1 MSRTQR
7 ESRGHSPFAL
17 RLGFLILFTAIEPI
31 YNTDQFVQIRQVRQ
45 PINTSCAIQR
55 GQATPMIR
63 LEKVRKT
70 YDGIKNIV
78 DDLDFE
84 IRSGELVVLVGES
97 GCGKTTTMKMINRL
111 IEPDGGDIYIDGRS
125 IKSFNKNELRRN
137 IGYVIQDIG
146 LFPHLTVR
154 KNVSV
159 VPLLCKKDKA
169 LVDRSVEELLRL
181 VNLPPEEYAD
191 RYPGEL
197 SGGQQQRVGFARA
210 LANNPDII
218 LMDEPFSALDPIT
231 REQLQN
237 ELLSLQEELHKTIV
251 FVTHDIDE
259 AIKLGDRIAVM
270 SEGRIIQFDTPEE
283 ILKNPV
289 NSFVESF
296 VGKDRLWKKP
306 EFLKAEDVMN
316 TKVVTIGQNRS
327 VAHAIELM
335 KMHNTDVLV
344 VVDKPTES
352 SGRILGIVGTNRFKG
367 VGDNTI
373 KMKDIMK
380 ADFPRISREMCLVD
394 VLKIRKSSDTLYS
407 PVMDENDRVVG
418 IITNASIISVLTKY
432 IPDREDY

>member
-1 MSRTQR
+1 
-7 ESRGHSPFAL
+7 
-17 RLGFLILFTAIEPI
+17 
-31 YNTDQFVQIRQVRQ
+31 
-45 PINTSCAIQR
+45 
-55 GQATPMIR
+55 MIR

-70 YDGIKNIV
+70 YDGQKNIV

-84 IRSGELVVLVGES
+84 IRKGELVVLVGES

-111 IEPDGGDIYIDGRS
+111 IEPDGGDIFINGKS

-154 KNVSV
+154 KNVSI

-169 LVDRSVEELLRL
+169 EVDRSVEDLLRL

-210 LANNPDII
+210 LANDPDII

-270 SEGRIIQFDTPEE
+270 SEGRIIQFDAPEE

-352 SGRILGIVGTNRFKG
+352 SGKILGIVGTNRFKG

-380 ADFPRISREMCLVD
+380 SDFPRISKDMCLVD

-407 PVMDENDRVVG
+407 PVMDENGRVAG

>member
-1 MSRTQR
+1 MLRQA
-7 ESRGHSPFAL
+7 ES
-17 RLGFLILFTAIEPI
+17 
-31 YNTDQFVQIRQVRQ
+31 
-45 PINTSCAIQR
+45 
-55 GQATPMIR
+55 MIR

-70 YDGIKNIV
+70 YDGQKNIV

-111 IEPDGGDIYIDGRS
+111 IEPDSGDIYIDGRN

-169 LVDRSVEELLRL
+169 EVDRYVEELLRL

-283 ILKNPV
+283 ILKFPV
-289 NSFVESF
+289 NPFVESF

-352 SGRILGIVGTNRFKG
+352 SGKILGIVGTNRFKG

-380 ADFPRISREMCLVD
+380 SDFPRISRDMCLVD
-394 VLKIRKSSDTLYS
+394 VLKIRKQSDTLYS
-407 PVMDENDRVVG
+407 PVMDENDKVVG
-418 IITNASIISVLTKY
+418 VITNASIISVLTKY

>member
-1 MSRTQR
+1 
-7 ESRGHSPFAL
+7 
-17 RLGFLILFTAIEPI
+17 
-31 YNTDQFVQIRQVRQ
+31 
-45 PINTSCAIQR
+45 
-55 GQATPMIR
+55 MIR
-63 LEKVRKT
+63 LQRVRKT
-70 YDGIKNIV
+70 YDGQKNIV

-84 IRSGELVVLVGES
+84 IRKGELVVLVGES

-111 IEPDGGDIYIDGRS
+111 IEPDSGDIYIDGKN

-154 KNVSV
+154 KNVSI

-169 LVDRSVEELLRL
+169 EVDRSVEDLLRL
-181 VNLPPEEYAD
+181 VNLPPEEFAE

-283 ILKNPV
+283 ILKYPV
-289 NSFVESF
+289 NPFVESF

-344 VVDKPTES
+344 VVDRPTES
-352 SGRILGIVGTNRFKG
+352 SGKILGIVGTNRFKG

-380 ADFPRISREMCLVD
+380 SDFPRITRDMCLVD
-394 VLKIRKSSDTLYS
+394 VLKIRKQSDTLYS

>member
-1 MSRTQR
+1 
-7 ESRGHSPFAL
+7 
-17 RLGFLILFTAIEPI
+17 
-31 YNTDQFVQIRQVRQ
+31 
-45 PINTSCAIQR
+45 
-55 GQATPMIR
+55 
-63 LEKVRKT
+63 
-70 YDGIKNIV
+70 
-78 DDLDFE
+78 
-84 IRSGELVVLVGES
+84 VVLVGES

-111 IEPDGGDIYIDGRS
+111 IEPDGGDIFIDGRS
-125 IKSFNKNELRRN
+125 IKSFNKNDLRRN

-146 LFPHLTVR
+146 LFPHLTVL

-169 LVDRSVEELLRL
+169 EVERHAQELLRL

-210 LANNPDII
+210 LANDPDIV

-316 TKVVTIGQNRS
+316 SKVVTIGQNRS

-352 SGRILGIVGTNRFKG
+352 SGKILGIVGTNRFKG

-380 ADFPRISREMCLVD
+380 SDFPRISRGMCLVD

-407 PVMDENDRVVG
+407 PVMDETDRVVG

>member
-1 MSRTQR
+1 MRNLAKA
-7 ESRGHSPFAL
+7 GKL
-17 RLGFLILFTAIEPI
+17 
-31 YNTDQFVQIRQVRQ
+31 
-45 PINTSCAIQR
+45 
-55 GQATPMIR
+55 MIR

-70 YDGIKNIV
+70 YDGQKNIV

-111 IEPDGGDIYIDGRS
+111 IEPDGGDIYIDGQN

-159 VPLLCKKDKA
+159 VPLLCKKNKVE
-169 LVDRSVEELLRL
+169 VDRYVEELLRL

-283 ILKNPV
+283 ILKFPV

-316 TKVVTIGQNRS
+316 SKVVTIGQNRS

-352 SGRILGIVGTNRFKG
+352 SGKILGIVGTNRFKG

-380 ADFPRISREMCLVD
+380 SDFPRISKDMCLVD
-394 VLKIRKSSDTLYS
+394 VLKIRQQSDTLYS
-407 PVMDENDRVVG
+407 PVMDETDRVVG

>member
-1 MSRTQR
+1 
-7 ESRGHSPFAL
+7 
-17 RLGFLILFTAIEPI
+17 
-31 YNTDQFVQIRQVRQ
+31 
-45 PINTSCAIQR
+45 
-55 GQATPMIR
+55 MIR

-70 YDGIKNIV
+70 YDGQKNIV

-84 IRSGELVVLVGES
+84 IRKGELVVLVGES

-111 IEPDGGDIYIDGRS
+111 IEPDNGDIYINGQN

-159 VPLLCKKDKA
+159 VPLLCKKDKVE
-169 LVDRSVEELLRL
+169 VDRYVEELLRL

-197 SGGQQQRVGFARA
+197 SGGQQQRVAIARA

-283 ILKNPV
+283 ILKFPV

-352 SGRILGIVGTNRFKG
+352 SGKILGIVGTNRFKG

-380 ADFPRISREMCLVD
+380 SDFPRISRGMCLVD
-394 VLKIRKSSDTLYS
+394 VLKIRKQSDTLYS

>member
-1 MSRTQR
+1 
-7 ESRGHSPFAL
+7 
-17 RLGFLILFTAIEPI
+17 
-31 YNTDQFVQIRQVRQ
+31 
-45 PINTSCAIQR
+45 
-55 GQATPMIR
+55 MIR
-63 LEKVRKT
+63 LEKVRTT
-70 YDGIKNIV
+70 YDGQKNIV

-84 IRSGELVVLVGES
+84 IRKGELVVLVGES

-111 IEPDGGDIYIDGRS
+111 IEPDGGDIFIDGEN
-125 IKSFNKNELRRN
+125 IKSFDKNELRRN

-154 KNVSV
+154 RNVST
-159 VPLLCKKDKA
+159 VPLLCKKEKSA
-169 LVDRSVEELLRL
+169 VEQHADELLRL
-181 VNLPPEEYAD
+181 VNLPPEEYAG
-191 RYPGEL
+191 RFPGEL

-210 LANNPDII
+210 LANDPDIV

-344 VVDKPTES
+344 VVDKPTER
-352 SGRILGIVGTNRFKG
+352 SGKILGIVGTNRFKG
-367 VGDNTI
+367 VGDNSI
-373 KMKDIMK
+373 KMRDIMK
-380 ADFPRISREMCLVD
+380 SDFPRISRDMCLVD
-394 VLKIRKSSDTLYS
+394 VLKVRKRSETLYS

>member
-1 MSRTQR
+1 
-7 ESRGHSPFAL
+7 
-17 RLGFLILFTAIEPI
+17 
-31 YNTDQFVQIRQVRQ
+31 
-45 PINTSCAIQR
+45 
-55 GQATPMIR
+55 MIR

-78 DDLDFE
+78 DELDFE

-169 LVDRSVEELLRL
+169 LVDHSVEELLRL

>member
-1 MSRTQR
+1 
-7 ESRGHSPFAL
+7 
-17 RLGFLILFTAIEPI
+17 
-31 YNTDQFVQIRQVRQ
+31 
-45 PINTSCAIQR
+45 
-55 GQATPMIR
+55 MIR
-63 LEKVRKT
+63 LQRVRKT
-70 YDGIKNIV
+70 YDGQKNIV

-84 IRSGELVVLVGES
+84 IRKGELVVLVGES

-111 IEPDGGDIYIDGRS
+111 IEPDSGDIYIDGKN

-169 LVDRSVEELLRL
+169 EVDRSVEDLLRL
-181 VNLPPEEYAD
+181 VNLPPEEFAE

-283 ILKNPV
+283 ILKYPV

-344 VVDKPTES
+344 VVDRPTES
-352 SGRILGIVGTNRFKG
+352 SGKILGIVGTNRFKG

-380 ADFPRISREMCLVD
+380 SDFPRISRDMCLVD
-394 VLKIRKSSDTLYS
+394 VLKIREQSDTLYS

>member
-1 MSRTQR
+1 
-7 ESRGHSPFAL
+7 
-17 RLGFLILFTAIEPI
+17 
-31 YNTDQFVQIRQVRQ
+31 
-45 PINTSCAIQR
+45 
-55 GQATPMIR
+55 MIR

-70 YDGIKNIV
+70 YDGQKNIV

-84 IRSGELVVLVGES
+84 IRKGELVVLVGES

-111 IEPDGGDIYIDGRS
+111 IEPDGGDIFIDGEN
-125 IKSFNKNELRRN
+125 IKSFDKNELRRN

-154 KNVSV
+154 RNVST
-159 VPLLCKKDKA
+159 VPLLCKKEKSA
-169 LVDRSVEELLRL
+169 VEQHADELLRL
-181 VNLPPEEYAD
+181 VNLPPEEYAG
-191 RYPGEL
+191 RFPGEL

-210 LANNPDII
+210 LANDPDIV

-316 TKVVTIGQNRS
+316 AKVVTIGQNRS

-344 VVDKPTES
+344 VVDKPTER
-352 SGRILGIVGTNRFKG
+352 SGKILGIVGTNRFKG
-367 VGDNTI
+367 VGDNSI
-373 KMKDIMK
+373 KMRDIMK
-380 ADFPRISREMCLVD
+380 SDFPRISRDMCLVD
-394 VLKIRKSSDTLYS
+394 VLKVRKRSETLYS
-407 PVMDENDRVVG
+407 PVMDENDKVVG

>member
-1 MSRTQR
+1 
-7 ESRGHSPFAL
+7 
-17 RLGFLILFTAIEPI
+17 
-31 YNTDQFVQIRQVRQ
+31 
-45 PINTSCAIQR
+45 
-55 GQATPMIR
+55 MIR

-70 YDGIKNIV
+70 YDGQKNIV

-84 IRSGELVVLVGES
+84 IRKGELVVLVGES

-111 IEPDGGDIYIDGRS
+111 IEPDGGDIFIDGEN
-125 IKSFNKNELRRN
+125 IKSFDKNELRRN

-154 KNVSV
+154 RNVST
-159 VPLLCKKDKA
+159 VPLLCRKEKSA
-169 LVDRSVEELLRL
+169 VEQHADELLRL
-181 VNLPPEEYAD
+181 VNLPPEEYAG
-191 RYPGEL
+191 RFPGEL

-210 LANNPDII
+210 LANDPDIV

-316 TKVVTIGQNRS
+316 AKVVTIGQNRS

-344 VVDKPTES
+344 VVDKPTER
-352 SGRILGIVGTNRFKG
+352 SGKILGIVGTNRFKG
-367 VGDNTI
+367 VGDNSI
-373 KMKDIMK
+373 KMRDIMK
-380 ADFPRISREMCLVD
+380 SDFPRISRDMCLVD
-394 VLKIRKSSDTLYS
+394 VLKVRKRSETLYS
-407 PVMDENDRVVG
+407 PVMDENDKVVG

>member
-1 MSRTQR
+1 
-7 ESRGHSPFAL
+7 
-17 RLGFLILFTAIEPI
+17 
-31 YNTDQFVQIRQVRQ
+31 
-45 PINTSCAIQR
+45 
-55 GQATPMIR
+55 MIR
-63 LEKVRKT
+63 LERVRKT
-70 YDGIKNIV
+70 YDGQKNIV

-84 IRSGELVVLVGES
+84 IRKGELVVLVGES

-111 IEPDGGDIYIDGRS
+111 IEPDSGDIYIDGRN

-169 LVDRSVEELLRL
+169 EVDRYVEELLRL

-283 ILKNPV
+283 ILKFPV
-289 NSFVESF
+289 NPFVESF

-352 SGRILGIVGTNRFKG
+352 SGKILGIVGTNRFKG

-380 ADFPRISREMCLVD
+380 SDFPRISKDMCLVD
-394 VLKIRKSSDTLYS
+394 VLKIRKQSDTLYS

>member
-1 MSRTQR
+1 
-7 ESRGHSPFAL
+7 
-17 RLGFLILFTAIEPI
+17 
-31 YNTDQFVQIRQVRQ
+31 
-45 PINTSCAIQR
+45 
-55 GQATPMIR
+55 MIR

-70 YDGIKNIV
+70 YDGQKNIV

-84 IRSGELVVLVGES
+84 IRKGELVVLVGES

-111 IEPDGGDIYIDGRS
+111 IEPDGGDIFIDGEN
-125 IKSFNKNELRRN
+125 IKSFDKNELRRN

-154 KNVSV
+154 RNVST
-159 VPLLCKKDKA
+159 VPLLCKKEKSA
-169 LVDRSVEELLRL
+169 VEQHADELLRL
-181 VNLPPEEYAD
+181 VNLPPEEYAG
-191 RYPGEL
+191 RFPGEL

-210 LANNPDII
+210 LANDPDIV

-344 VVDKPTES
+344 VVDKPTER
-352 SGRILGIVGTNRFKG
+352 SGKILGIVGTNRFKG
-367 VGDNTI
+367 VGDNSI
-373 KMKDIMK
+373 KMRDIMK
-380 ADFPRISREMCLVD
+380 SDFPRISRDMCLVD
-394 VLKIRKSSDTLYS
+394 VLKVRKRSETLYS
-407 PVMDENDRVVG
+407 PVMDENDKVVG

>member
-1 MSRTQR
+1 
-7 ESRGHSPFAL
+7 
-17 RLGFLILFTAIEPI
+17 
-31 YNTDQFVQIRQVRQ
+31 
-45 PINTSCAIQR
+45 
-55 GQATPMIR
+55 MIR
-63 LEKVRKT
+63 LQRVRKT
-70 YDGIKNIV
+70 YDGQKNIV

-84 IRSGELVVLVGES
+84 IRKGELVVLVGES

-111 IEPDGGDIYIDGRS
+111 IEPDGGDIYIDGQN

-169 LVDRSVEELLRL
+169 EVNRAVEDLLRL

-210 LANNPDII
+210 LANDPDII

-316 TKVVTIGQNRS
+316 SKVVTIGQNRS

-352 SGRILGIVGTNRFKG
+352 SGKILGIVGTNRFKG

-380 ADFPRISREMCLVD
+380 SDFPRISRDMCLVD
-394 VLKIRKSSDTLYS
+394 VLKIRKQSDTLYS

>member
-1 MSRTQR
+1 M
-7 ESRGHSPFAL
+7 
-17 RLGFLILFTAIEPI
+17 
-31 YNTDQFVQIRQVRQ
+31 
-45 PINTSCAIQR
+45 
-55 GQATPMIR
+55 
-63 LEKVRKT
+63 
-70 YDGIKNIV
+70 
-78 DDLDFE
+78 
-84 IRSGELVVLVGES
+84 VLVGES
-97 GCGKTTTMKMINRL
+97 GCGKTTTMKMVNRL
-111 IEPDGGDIYIDGRS
+111 IEPDGGEIYIDGQN

-146 LFPHLTVR
+146 LFPHLSVR
-154 KNVSV
+154 KNVSI
-159 VPLLCKKDKA
+159 VPLLCRKDKA
-169 LVDRSVEELLRL
+169 EVDRAVEDLLRL

-289 NSFVESF
+289 NPFVESF

-316 TKVVTIGQNRS
+316 NKVVTIGQNRS

-352 SGRILGIVGTNRFKG
+352 SGKILGIVGTNRFKG

-380 ADFPRISREMCLVD
+380 SDFPRISRGMCLVD
-394 VLKIRKSSDTLYS
+394 VLKIRKQSDTLYS
-407 PVMDENDRVVG
+407 PVTDENDRVVG

>member
-1 MSRTQR
+1 
-7 ESRGHSPFAL
+7 
-17 RLGFLILFTAIEPI
+17 
-31 YNTDQFVQIRQVRQ
+31 
-45 PINTSCAIQR
+45 
-55 GQATPMIR
+55 MIR
-63 LEKVRKT
+63 LERVRKT
-70 YDGIKNIV
+70 YDGQKNIV

-84 IRSGELVVLVGES
+84 IRKGELVVLVGES

-111 IEPDGGDIYIDGRS
+111 IEPDSGDIYIDGRN

-169 LVDRSVEELLRL
+169 EVDRYVEALLRL

-283 ILKNPV
+283 ILKFPV
-289 NSFVESF
+289 NPFVESF

-352 SGRILGIVGTNRFKG
+352 SGKILGIVGTNRFKG

-380 ADFPRISREMCLVD
+380 SDFPRISKDMCLVD
-394 VLKIRKSSDTLYS
+394 VLKIRKQSDTLYS

>member
-1 MSRTQR
+1 
-7 ESRGHSPFAL
+7 
-17 RLGFLILFTAIEPI
+17 
-31 YNTDQFVQIRQVRQ
+31 
-45 PINTSCAIQR
+45 
-55 GQATPMIR
+55 MIR

-70 YDGIKNIV
+70 YDGQKNIV

-111 IEPDGGDIYIDGRS
+111 IEPDGGDIYIDGRN

-159 VPLLCKKDKA
+159 VPLLCRKDKA
-169 LVDRSVEELLRL
+169 EVDRYVEELLRL

-283 ILKNPV
+283 ILKFPV

-316 TKVVTIGQNRS
+316 TKVVTIGQTRS

-352 SGRILGIVGTNRFKG
+352 SGKILGIVGTNRFKG

-380 ADFPRISREMCLVD
+380 SDFPRISREMCLVD
-394 VLKIRKSSDTLYS
+394 VLKIRKQSDTLYS
-407 PVMDENDRVVG
+407 PVMDENDKVVG

>member
-1 MSRTQR
+1 
-7 ESRGHSPFAL
+7 
-17 RLGFLILFTAIEPI
+17 
-31 YNTDQFVQIRQVRQ
+31 
-45 PINTSCAIQR
+45 
-55 GQATPMIR
+55 MIR
-63 LEKVRKT
+63 LEQVRKT
-70 YDGIKNIV
+70 YDGQKNV
-78 DDLDFE
+78 VADLNFE
-84 IRSGELVVLVGES
+84 IHKGELVVLVGES

-111 IEPDGGDIYIDGRS
+111 IEPDSGDIYIDNQN

-169 LVDRSVEELLRL
+169 EVDRSVEELLRL

-191 RYPGEL
+191 RYPAEL

-237 ELLSLQEELHKTIV
+237 ELLSLQEDLHKTIV

-316 TKVVTIGQNRS
+316 SKVVTIGQNRS

-344 VVDKPTES
+344 VVDKPTEN
-352 SGRILGIVGTNRFKG
+352 SGKILGIVGTNRFKG

-380 ADFPRISREMCLVD
+380 SDFPRISKQMCLVD
-394 VLKIRKSSDTLYS
+394 VLKIRKQSDTLYS
-407 PVMDENDRVVG
+407 PVMDENDKVVG

-432 IPDREDY
+432 IPDRDDY

>member
-1 MSRTQR
+1 
-7 ESRGHSPFAL
+7 
-17 RLGFLILFTAIEPI
+17 
-31 YNTDQFVQIRQVRQ
+31 
-45 PINTSCAIQR
+45 
-55 GQATPMIR
+55 MIR

-70 YDGIKNIV
+70 YDGQKNIV

-84 IRSGELVVLVGES
+84 IRKGELVVLVGES

-111 IEPDGGDIYIDGRS
+111 IEPDGGDIFIDGEN
-125 IKSFNKNELRRN
+125 IKSFDKNELRRN

-154 KNVSV
+154 RNVST
-159 VPLLCKKDKA
+159 VPLLCRKEKSA
-169 LVDRSVEELLRL
+169 VEQHADELLRL
-181 VNLPPEEYAD
+181 VNLPPEEYAG
-191 RYPGEL
+191 RFPGEL

-210 LANNPDII
+210 LANDPDIV

-344 VVDKPTES
+344 VVDKPTER
-352 SGRILGIVGTNRFKG
+352 SGKILGIVGTNRFKG
-367 VGDNTI
+367 VGDNSI
-373 KMKDIMK
+373 KMRDIMK
-380 ADFPRISREMCLVD
+380 SDFPRISRDMCLVD
-394 VLKIRKSSDTLYS
+394 VLKVRKRSETLYS
-407 PVMDENDRVVG
+407 PVMDENDKVVG

>member
-1 MSRTQR
+1 
-7 ESRGHSPFAL
+7 
-17 RLGFLILFTAIEPI
+17 
-31 YNTDQFVQIRQVRQ
+31 
-45 PINTSCAIQR
+45 
-55 GQATPMIR
+55 MIR

-70 YDGIKNIV
+70 YDGQKNIV

-84 IRSGELVVLVGES
+84 IRKGELVVLVGES

-111 IEPDGGDIYIDGRS
+111 IEPDNGDIYINGQN

-159 VPLLCKKDKA
+159 VPLLCKKDKVE
-169 LVDRSVEELLRL
+169 VDRYVEELLRL

-283 ILKNPV
+283 ILKFPV

-352 SGRILGIVGTNRFKG
+352 SGKILGIVGTNRFKG

-380 ADFPRISREMCLVD
+380 SDFPRISRGMCLVD
-394 VLKIRKSSDTLYS
+394 VLKIRKQSDTLYS

>member
-1 MSRTQR
+1 
-7 ESRGHSPFAL
+7 
-17 RLGFLILFTAIEPI
+17 
-31 YNTDQFVQIRQVRQ
+31 
-45 PINTSCAIQR
+45 
-55 GQATPMIR
+55 MIR
-63 LEKVRKT
+63 LERVRKT
-70 YDGIKNIV
+70 YDGQKNIV

-84 IRSGELVVLVGES
+84 IRKGELVVLVGES

-111 IEPDGGDIYIDGRS
+111 IEPDSGDIYIDGRN

-169 LVDRSVEELLRL
+169 EVDRYVEELLRL

-283 ILKNPV
+283 ILKFPV
-289 NSFVESF
+289 NPFVESF

-335 KMHNTDVLV
+335 KMHNTDVLM

-352 SGRILGIVGTNRFKG
+352 SGKILGIVGTNRFKG

-380 ADFPRISREMCLVD
+380 SDFPRISKDMCLVD
-394 VLKIRKSSDTLYS
+394 VLKIRKQSDTLYS

>member
-1 MSRTQR
+1 
-7 ESRGHSPFAL
+7 
-17 RLGFLILFTAIEPI
+17 
-31 YNTDQFVQIRQVRQ
+31 
-45 PINTSCAIQR
+45 
-55 GQATPMIR
+55 MIR
-63 LEKVRKT
+63 LERVRKT
-70 YDGIKNIV
+70 YDGQKNIV

-84 IRSGELVVLVGES
+84 IRKGELVVLVGES

-111 IEPDGGDIYIDGRS
+111 IEPDSGDIYIDGRN

-169 LVDRSVEELLRL
+169 EVDRYVEELLRL

-283 ILKNPV
+283 ILKYPV
-289 NSFVESF
+289 NPFVESF

-344 VVDKPTES
+344 VVDRPTES
-352 SGRILGIVGTNRFKG
+352 SGKILGIVGTNRFKG

-380 ADFPRISREMCLVD
+380 SDFPRISRDMCLVD
-394 VLKIRKSSDTLYS
+394 VLKIREQSDTLYS

>member
-1 MSRTQR
+1 
-7 ESRGHSPFAL
+7 
-17 RLGFLILFTAIEPI
+17 
-31 YNTDQFVQIRQVRQ
+31 
-45 PINTSCAIQR
+45 
-55 GQATPMIR
+55 MIR

-70 YDGIKNIV
+70 YDGQKNIV

-84 IRSGELVVLVGES
+84 IRKGELVVLVGES

-111 IEPDGGDIYIDGRS
+111 IEPDGGDIFIDGEN
-125 IKSFNKNELRRN
+125 IKSFDKNELRRN

-154 KNVSV
+154 RNVST
-159 VPLLCKKDKA
+159 VPLLCRKEKSA
-169 LVDRSVEELLRL
+169 VEQHADELLRL
-181 VNLPPEEYAD
+181 VNLPPEEYAG
-191 RYPGEL
+191 RFPGEL

-210 LANNPDII
+210 LANDPDIV

-344 VVDKPTES
+344 VVDKPTER
-352 SGRILGIVGTNRFKG
+352 SGKILGIVGTNRFKG
-367 VGDNTI
+367 VGDNSI
-373 KMKDIMK
+373 KMRDIMK
-380 ADFPRISREMCLVD
+380 SDFPRISRDMCLVD
-394 VLKIRKSSDTLYS
+394 VLKVRKRSETLYS

>member
-1 MSRTQR
+1 
-7 ESRGHSPFAL
+7 
-17 RLGFLILFTAIEPI
+17 
-31 YNTDQFVQIRQVRQ
+31 
-45 PINTSCAIQR
+45 
-55 GQATPMIR
+55 MIR
-63 LEKVRKT
+63 LQRVRKT
-70 YDGIKNIV
+70 YDGQKNIV

-84 IRSGELVVLVGES
+84 IRKGELVVLVGES

-111 IEPDGGDIYIDGRS
+111 IEPDGGDIYIDGQN

-169 LVDRSVEELLRL
+169 EVNRAVEDLLRL

-210 LANNPDII
+210 LANDPDII

-289 NSFVESF
+289 NSFVESL

-316 TKVVTIGQNRS
+316 SKVVTIGQNRS

-352 SGRILGIVGTNRFKG
+352 SGKILGIVGTNRFKG

-380 ADFPRISREMCLVD
+380 SDFPRISRDMCLVD
-394 VLKIRKSSDTLYS
+394 VLKIRKQSDTLYS

>member
-17 RLGFLILFTAIEPI
+17 RLGFLILFTANEPI
-31 YNTDQFVQIRQVRQ
+31 CNTDQFVQIRQVRH

>member
-1 MSRTQR
+1 
-7 ESRGHSPFAL
+7 
-17 RLGFLILFTAIEPI
+17 
-31 YNTDQFVQIRQVRQ
+31 
-45 PINTSCAIQR
+45 
-55 GQATPMIR
+55 MIR
-63 LEKVRKT
+63 LQRVRKT
-70 YDGIKNIV
+70 YDGQKNIV

-84 IRSGELVVLVGES
+84 IRKGELVVLVGES

-111 IEPDGGDIYIDGRS
+111 IEPDGGDIYIDGRN

-159 VPLLCKKDKA
+159 VPLLSKKDKA
-169 LVDRSVEELLRL
+169 EVNRAVEDLLRL

-283 ILKNPV
+283 ILKNPI
-289 NSFVESF
+289 NPFVESF

-316 TKVVTIGQNRS
+316 SKVVTIGQNRS

-352 SGRILGIVGTNRFKG
+352 SGKILGIVGTNRFKG

-380 ADFPRISREMCLVD
+380 FDFPRISREMCLVD
-394 VLKIRKSSDTLYS
+394 VLKIRKQSDTLYS
-407 PVMDENDRVVG
+407 PVTDENDRVVG

>member
-1 MSRTQR
+1 
-7 ESRGHSPFAL
+7 
-17 RLGFLILFTAIEPI
+17 
-31 YNTDQFVQIRQVRQ
+31 
-45 PINTSCAIQR
+45 
-55 GQATPMIR
+55 MIR

-70 YDGIKNIV
+70 YDGQKNIV

-111 IEPDGGDIYIDGRS
+111 IEPDGGDIFIDGQN

-169 LVDRSVEELLRL
+169 EVDRYVEELLRL

-283 ILKNPV
+283 ILKFPV

-352 SGRILGIVGTNRFKG
+352 SGKILGIVGTNRFKG

-380 ADFPRISREMCLVD
+380 SDFPRISKDMCLVD
-394 VLKIRKSSDTLYS
+394 VLKIRKQSDTLYS

>member
-1 MSRTQR
+1 
-7 ESRGHSPFAL
+7 
-17 RLGFLILFTAIEPI
+17 
-31 YNTDQFVQIRQVRQ
+31 
-45 PINTSCAIQR
+45 
-55 GQATPMIR
+55 MIR

-70 YDGIKNIV
+70 YDGQKNIV

-97 GCGKTTTMKMINRL
+97 GCGNTTTMKMINRL
-111 IEPDGGDIYIDGRS
+111 IEPDGGDIYIDGQN

-159 VPLLCKKDKA
+159 VPLLCKKNKVE
-169 LVDRSVEELLRL
+169 VDRYVEELLRL

-283 ILKNPV
+283 ILKFPV

-316 TKVVTIGQNRS
+316 SKVVTIGQNRS

-352 SGRILGIVGTNRFKG
+352 SGKILGIVGTNRFKG

-380 ADFPRISREMCLVD
+380 SDFPRISKDMCLVD
-394 VLKIRKSSDTLYS
+394 VLKIRQQSDTLYS
-407 PVMDENDRVVG
+407 PVMDETDRVVG

>member
-1 MSRTQR
+1 
-7 ESRGHSPFAL
+7 
-17 RLGFLILFTAIEPI
+17 
-31 YNTDQFVQIRQVRQ
+31 
-45 PINTSCAIQR
+45 
-55 GQATPMIR
+55 MIR

-70 YDGIKNIV
+70 YDGQKNIV

-84 IRSGELVVLVGES
+84 IRKGELVVLVGES

-111 IEPDGGDIYIDGRS
+111 IEPDGGDIFINGQS

-154 KNVSV
+154 KNVSI

-169 LVDRSVEELLRL
+169 EVDRSVEDLLRL

-210 LANNPDII
+210 LANDPDII

-270 SEGRIIQFDTPEE
+270 SEGRIIQFDAPEE

-352 SGRILGIVGTNRFKG
+352 SGKILGVVGTNRFKG

-380 ADFPRISREMCLVD
+380 SDFPRISKDMCLVD

-407 PVMDENDRVVG
+407 PVMDENGRVAG

>member
-1 MSRTQR
+1 
-7 ESRGHSPFAL
+7 
-17 RLGFLILFTAIEPI
+17 
-31 YNTDQFVQIRQVRQ
+31 
-45 PINTSCAIQR
+45 
-55 GQATPMIR
+55 MIR

-70 YDGIKNIV
+70 YDGCKNIV

-84 IRSGELVVLVGES
+84 IRKGELVVLVGES

-111 IEPDGGDIYIDGRS
+111 IEPDGGDIYIDGQN

-154 KNVSV
+154 KNVSI

-169 LVDRSVEELLRL
+169 EVDRSVEDLLRL
-181 VNLPPEEYAD
+181 VNLPPEEFAN
-191 RYPGEL
+191 RYPSEL

-283 ILKNPV
+283 ILKNPI
-289 NSFVESF
+289 NPFVESF

-316 TKVVTIGQNRS
+316 SKVVTIGQNRS

-352 SGRILGIVGTNRFKG
+352 SGKILGIVGTNRFKG

-380 ADFPRISREMCLVD
+380 SDFPRISKDMCLVE
-394 VLKIRKSSDTLYS
+394 VLKIRKQSDTLYS
-407 PVMDENDRVVG
+407 PVTDETGRVAG

>member
-1 MSRTQR
+1 
-7 ESRGHSPFAL
+7 
-17 RLGFLILFTAIEPI
+17 
-31 YNTDQFVQIRQVRQ
+31 
-45 PINTSCAIQR
+45 
-55 GQATPMIR
+55 MIR

-70 YDGIKNIV
+70 YDGQKNIV

-84 IRSGELVVLVGES
+84 IRKGELVVLVGES

-111 IEPDGGDIYIDGRS
+111 IEPDGGDIFIDGEN
-125 IKSFNKNELRRN
+125 IKSFDKNELRRN

-154 KNVSV
+154 RNVST
-159 VPLLCKKDKA
+159 VPLLCKKEKSA
-169 LVDRSVEELLRL
+169 VEQHADELLRL
-181 VNLPPEEYAD
+181 VNLPPEEYAG
-191 RYPGEL
+191 RFPGEL

-210 LANNPDII
+210 LANDPDIV

-344 VVDKPTES
+344 VVDKPTER
-352 SGRILGIVGTNRFKG
+352 SGKILGIVGTNRFKG
-367 VGDNTI
+367 VGDNSI
-373 KMKDIMK
+373 KMRDIMK
-380 ADFPRISREMCLVD
+380 SDFPRISRDMCLVD
-394 VLKIRKSSDTLYS
+394 VLKVRKRSETLYS

>member
-1 MSRTQR
+1 
-7 ESRGHSPFAL
+7 
-17 RLGFLILFTAIEPI
+17 
-31 YNTDQFVQIRQVRQ
+31 
-45 PINTSCAIQR
+45 
-55 GQATPMIR
+55 MIR

-70 YDGIKNIV
+70 YDGQKNIV

-84 IRSGELVVLVGES
+84 IRKGELVVLVGES

-111 IEPDGGDIYIDGRS
+111 IEPDSGDIYIDGQN

-159 VPLLCKKDKA
+159 VPLLCKKNKA
-169 LVDRSVEELLRL
+169 EVDRYVEELLRL

-283 ILKNPV
+283 ILKFPV

-316 TKVVTIGQNRS
+316 SKVVTIGQNRS

-352 SGRILGIVGTNRFKG
+352 SGKILGIVGTNRFKG

-380 ADFPRISREMCLVD
+380 SDFPRISKDMCLVD
-394 VLKIRKSSDTLYS
+394 VLKIRQQSDTLYS

>member
-1 MSRTQR
+1 
-7 ESRGHSPFAL
+7 
-17 RLGFLILFTAIEPI
+17 
-31 YNTDQFVQIRQVRQ
+31 
-45 PINTSCAIQR
+45 
-55 GQATPMIR
+55 MIR
-63 LEKVRKT
+63 LERVRKT
-70 YDGIKNIV
+70 YDGLKNIV

-84 IRSGELVVLVGES
+84 IQKGELVVLVGES

-111 IEPDGGDIYIDGRS
+111 IEPDGGDIYIDGQN

-169 LVDRSVEELLRL
+169 EVNRAVEDLLRL

-270 SEGRIIQFDTPEE
+270 SEGRIIQFNTPEE

-335 KMHNTDVLV
+335 SMHNTDVLV

-352 SGRILGIVGTNRFKG
+352 SGKILGIVGTNRFKG

-380 ADFPRISREMCLVD
+380 SDFPRISRQMCLVD
-394 VLKIRKSSDTLYS
+394 VLKIRKQSDTLYS
-407 PVMDENDRVVG
+407 PVTDENDRVVG